1 MPRQRKAQ
9 NGAQRFGTGR
19 VANTTTGS
27 TTTQTVYRIPTGK
40 KYGEC
45 DVLNYEVVWTSPVKV
60 VIEGTNVYR
69 VSLDEAAL
77 KNLIE
82 NYEGLDLS
90 NVTLQ
95 TVNGNVTFTGNIT
108 AEWTFTWTTV
118 SATTVEATT
127 WNITNVTSSSTTT
140 GSLTTDS
147 ASLWTA
153 TANWFTAETLNVSWT
168 STLSWNVTTGA
179 DLFVAWDTSTWT
191 LSATSW
197 NITTLTSTDIDSA
210 TLDVSWAATVGDG
223 LTVTGWTTSDTVTT
237 SWDVTVGWDLSV
249 TGDTAITWTSTFTG
263 AVTAG
268 DITSTGTANLNDV
281 VVGWNETVAW
291 TMAVTWATTLNNTL
305 TVAWASTLSGNASV
319 GGNLSVAGNSTVTG
333 NQTVTGDAIFSDD
346 VSVAKNLTVSG
357 DVTITDDLT
366 VNSATH
372 LKTLE
377 TSGSTS
383 IGWNLSVDWSI
394 AGWSSLVVENQI
406 ESGSLVTTNITTDNI
421 TINGNIALWNDA
433 TAPDFILQDEK
444 WAANGVAPLD
454 ANGKID
460 TSYLP
465 PVYTTAIVKMWTGV
479 FPNSDTSTVVDADI
493 TANSFVILSNYQD
506 IVWDLNETISVWQIT
521 VVSNQTETWSYKYII
536 VNPLS

>member
-1 MPRQRKAQ
+1 MPRQRKPQ
-9 NGAQRFGTGR
+9 SGAQRFWTGR

-27 TTTQTVYRIPTGK
+27 TTTQAVYRIPTGNK
-40 KYGEC
+40 RDC
-45 DVLNYEVVWTSPVKV
+45 DVRNFEITWTSPIAVAIEWENIYRISLDAAALEN
-60 VIEGTNVYR
+60 VIEDM
-69 VSLDEAAL
+69 S
-77 KNLIE
+77 
-82 NYEGLDLS
+82 LDLS

-95 TVNGNVTFTGNIT
+95 TINGNVTFTWSIT

-127 WNITNVTSSSTTT
+127 WNITNITSSSTTT
-140 GSLTTDS
+140 GSLTTDN
-147 ASLWTA
+147 ASLGTA
-153 TANWFTAETLNVSWT
+153 TATWVSTETLNVSWT

-179 DLFVAWDTSTWT
+179 DLFVTWDA
-191 LSATSW
+191 SAASITANSW
-197 NITTLTSTDIDSA
+197 NITSLTSTDIDSA

-223 LTVTGWTTSDTVTT
+223 LAVTGWITSDTLET
-237 SWDVTVGWDLSV
+237 SWNASVGWDL
-249 TGDTAITWTSTFTG
+249 TITWNTTIGWTSTFTG
-263 AVTAG
+263 DVTV
-268 DITSTGTANLNDV
+268 DNITSTGNANLNNV
-281 VVGWNETVAW
+281 VVAGNETVAGTLW
-291 TMAVTWATTLNNTL
+291 VTGAATLNNTL
-305 TVAWASTLSGNASV
+305 TVAGASTLSGNTSV

-357 DVTITDDLT
+357 DATITDDLT

-406 ESGSLVTTNITTDNI
+406 ESGSIVTTNTTTDNLTVNG
-421 TINGNIALWNDA
+421 TISLWNDA
-433 TAPDFILQDEK
+433 LAPDFVLQSEK
-444 WAANGVAPLD
+444 GQANWVAPLD

-465 PVYTTAIVKMWTGV
+465 AVYTTAIVKMWVGV
-479 FPNSDTSTVVDADI
+479 FSNSDTSVVVDADI
-493 TANSFVILSNYQD
+493 KADSFVIISNYQD
-506 IVWDLNETISVWQIT
+506 IVWDLNETINVWQLT
-521 VVSNQTETWSYKYII
+521 VVSNQTETGSYKYIV
-536 VNPLS
+536 VNALS